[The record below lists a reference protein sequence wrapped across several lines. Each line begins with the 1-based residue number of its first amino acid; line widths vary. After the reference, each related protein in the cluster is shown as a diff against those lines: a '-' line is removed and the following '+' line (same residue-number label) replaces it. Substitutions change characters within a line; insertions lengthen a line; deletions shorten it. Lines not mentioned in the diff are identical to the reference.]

1 VKVKYDTNRIGQINK
16 TITVMSNAKE
26 GSIQLKIIGNVVD
39 VPAGAQM
46 PQNNQGAAP
55 VAK

>member
-1 VKVKYDTNRIGQINK
+1 
-16 TITVMSNAKE
+16 MSNAKVA
-26 GSIQLKIIGNVVD
+26 SIQLRIVGNVVD
-39 VPAGAQM
+39 ASTGAQM